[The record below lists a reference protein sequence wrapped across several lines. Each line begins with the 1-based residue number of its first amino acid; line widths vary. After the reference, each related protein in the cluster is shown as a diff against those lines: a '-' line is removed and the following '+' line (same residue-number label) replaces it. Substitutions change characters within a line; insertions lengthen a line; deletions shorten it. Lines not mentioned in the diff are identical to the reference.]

1 MIAAISHAFPDD
13 SIMGEEDSDILRA
26 EKDKRELLWAHIKD
40 VLDENKIPTQEI
52 GTIKNVEEA
61 MDLIDK
67 GNHVGGPTGSK
78 WASCTW
84 NQEFLRIFMA

>member
-1 MIAAISHAFPDD
+1 MADLGGQALAIATIAHAFPDD
-13 SIMGEEDSDILRA
+13 GIAGEEDSDILRT
-26 EKDKRELLWAHIKD
+26 EKDKREELWTHIKS
-40 VLDENKIPTQEI
+40 VLDENKIFKQEI

-78 WASCTW
+78 
-84 NQEFLRIFMA
+84 